1 MIIAIDGPSGSGKST
16 IAKFLSQ
23 KLNISYLDTGA
34 MYRGIG
40 YWVVNN
46 GISPNDEQS
55 VIKLAE
61 KIKMDITNDN
71 GIQQVIINNVNVT
84 PFIREN
90 SISMAAST
98 VSKIPAIRLKLVS
111 LQREIAS
118 KNNCVLDG
126 RDIGSYVLP
135 NAEYKFYLTASSTVR
150 AIRRQKE
157 LELKGE
163 NIPLEILQREIE
175 QRDEQDM
182 SRAFAPLKI
191 CNDAIVIDTT
201 NLTIDEVISTVL
213 RYINENTVN

>member
-1 MIIAIDGPSGSGKST
+1 MIIALDGPSGSGKST